1 MVNPVASTV
10 TVAPEMLIS
19 VAFIVGLVV
28 PIPTG
33 PKFTGDTATKAGIG
47 VPWIGAVCVSPGAL
61 SVTLRVA
68 LLTALPG
75 GFAAV

>member
-1 MVNPVASTV
+1 MVNAEV
-10 TVAPEMLIS
+10 TLIDELLKLES

-28 PIPTG
+28 PTVTAPKLTG
-33 PKFTGDTATKAGIG
+33 SRKTEAIG
-47 VPWIGAVCVSPGAL
+47 VPWMGAVCGLPEAL

-75 GFAAV
+75 GLAAV

>member
-1 MVNPVASTV
+1 MTLIG
-10 TVAPEMLIS
+10 APLKLKR

-28 PIPTG
+28 PTVTG
-33 PKFTGDTATKAGIG
+33 PKFTGPRKTEAMG
-47 VPWIGAVCVSPGAL
+47 VPWMGAVWGLPEAV

-75 GFAAV
+75 GVAAV